1 MSTMPSSSEVALDF
15 QDCLNDLTIN
25 NRYEISNLTIIAK
38 ENIEHA
44 QEISRT
50 LEKHIRTVRYD
61 TWTMVD
67 MLILSM

>member
-1 MSTMPSSSEVALDF
+1 MSTLPSSSEVALDF
-15 QDCLNDLTIN
+15 QDCLNDLQMN

-50 LEKHIRTVRYD
+50 LEKHIRTVRNE
-61 TWTMVD
+61 T
-67 MLILSM
+67 